1 MCGIAGFIR
10 PHAPLAFRRFR
21 AVSERLQHR
30 GPDDEGFLLGAA
42 SGEISEAW
50 AARYKPQGWPSTAT
64 EPESLLENDYTFGLL
79 HRRLAII
86 APDASGHQPMGLGH
100 LWLSFNG
107 EIYNYQSLRKELEVL
122 GHQFHTQGDT
132 EVLLHAWQQWGEK
145 CLPKLDGMWTFALID
160 TERKFLFAACDGTGI
175 KPLYYRRS
183 SRGLEF
189 ASEPKAFRELEGEL
203 SPNPA
208 AVSRFLAY
216 GLSDE
221 SGETMF
227 RELQRLEGGT
237 CLQIGLDG
245 EGFSLRRWNPS
256 FRNQPERKAQN
267 ESDLVEEIRSTL
279 LKMIRLRLQA
289 DVPLGVCLS
298 GGIDSSTIAGLVAAV
313 SGNAGQ
319 RKAFMAVLP
328 PGSQP
333 DESPFAR
340 LMAERAGF
348 DFHTICPDAE
358 GVASDLENLIYT
370 LDEPP
375 PGLNAYSQYRVFQKV
390 SEEGVRVSLDGQGA
404 DELFGGYPRHR
415 ESAWMERPWH
425 EPALEKELLQHGLQA
440 LVPAEVWAQLL
451 RRQKPEYGIFTTE
464 IWSKAGRYVRFG
476 SSLNQQLEQ
485 EFTSS
490 SLPFL
495 LKAAD
500 RNSMRWSVE
509 SRMPFADYPR
519 LIRKVFSLP
528 SEWKIR
534 EGQTKYLLRQA
545 AREWVPAGILERK
558 DKVGF
563 AAPNVAWL
571 QAALRQQRLYWDSAQ
586 NEHPWINGKE
596 FHRQALRFLD
606 NPVGMDPSV
615 LWRALALQIWLRGW
629 SL

>member
-1 MCGIAGFIR
+1 MCGIAGFVR
-10 PHAPLAFRRFR
+10 PKSPLAFRRFR

-30 GPDDEGFLLGAA
+30 GPYDEGFLLGDG
-42 SGEISEAW
+42 SGQIVEAW
-50 AARYKPQGWPSTAT
+50 SSRFKPQGWPSPAV
-64 EPESLLENDYTFGLL
+64 EPESLLEKAFTFGLL

-86 APDASGHQPMGLGH
+86 APDASGHQPMGLGDI
-100 LWLSFNG
+100 WLSFNG
-107 EIYNYQSLRKELEVL
+107 EIYNYRELRQELEVI

-145 CLPKLDGMWTFALID
+145 CLPKLDGMWTFALFD
-160 TERKFLFAACDGTGI
+160 LSQKVLFAACDGTGI

-227 RELQRLEGGT
+227 RELHRLQGGE

-245 EGFSLRRWNPS
+245 EGFSLRRWNTS
-256 FRNQPERKAQN
+256 FLNQPERNAQK
-267 ESDLVEEIRSTL
+267 EADLIEEIRSTL
-279 LKMIRLRLQA
+279 LEMIRLRLQA

-298 GGIDSSTIAGLVAAV
+298 GGIDSSTIAGLVASV
-313 SGNAGQ
+313 SGNTGR
-319 RKAFMAVLP
+319 RKAFMATLP

-348 DFHTICPDAE
+348 QFHTVCPDAE
-358 GVASDLENLIYT
+358 GVAADLENLIYT

-390 SEEGVRVSLDGQGA
+390 AKEGVRVSLDGQGA

-415 ESAWMERPWH
+415 ESAWMEQPWH
-425 EPALEKELLQHGLQA
+425 EPGLEKEVLQHGLQA
-440 LVPAEVWAQLL
+440 LVPAEVWARLL
-451 RRQKPEYGIFTTE
+451 RRQKPEYGVFNPE

-476 SSLNQQLEQ
+476 SSLNQQLER
-485 EFTSS
+485 EFCST

-509 SRMPFADYPR
+509 SRMPFADFPQ

-528 SEWKIR
+528 ADWKIR
-534 EGQTKYLLRQA
+534 DGQTKYLLRRA
-545 AREWVPAGILERK
+545 AETWVPAEILQRR

-571 QAALRQQRLYWDSAQ
+571 QAALRQQRPNWEAASTE
-586 NEHPWINGKE
+586 NPWIDGPE
-596 FHRQALRFLD
+596 FRRHALRFLQ
-606 NPVGMDPSV
+606 NPAHTDPSV
-615 LWRALALQIWLRGW
+615 LWRALAVEIWLRV
-629 SL
+629 